1 MKLFGVIFKMPSFT
15 ASYGKF
21 LSLNK
26 EDEEVEISDCLDT
39 KNQL

>member
-1 MKLFGVIFKMPSFT
+1 MPSFT

-26 EDEEVEISDCLDT
+26 EDEEEEINDREDT
-39 KNQL
+39 